1 MKDFTRNELFVS
13 LGVSFS
19 MLMITLD
26 ASIVD
31 VAIPTFLDYF
41 DIDSGIGSRIVL
53 IYLIA
58 ITTTTLFFG
67 QISDLFGKKK
77 IFIIGYL
84 LFSISSF
91 FCSISPSLFILLIL
105 RFFQGMGAAMLFAT
119 AKALLVIYLKPEI
132 RGRAFGIWMPYAGIG
147 LMTGSFA
154 GGFIVENLGWRWV
167 FVVNI
172 IPAIAGLIISLKALK
187 KKEIGFIGK
196 LSLDIKGMFYSFI
209 MISSLIYSLNTG
221 QEFGWLSA
229 RIIVLFSISILFF
242 MLFVFHE
249 KRFINPL
256 VKFSMLKNYR
266 FSFGLISKIT
276 SHVLRDGFLFI
287 FPLFFARYMHFKPEE
302 YGIILSIFP
311 LSSLIVSPL
320 AGYFSDRVKAKKICI
335 FASVFLMFATILFL
349 FFTKSSSI
357 IFIVFAMVIYGI
369 GFYSFM
375 TPNIKLMM
383 SHASLGKE
391 GMVSSLAS
399 MSKFFGAVLGVTI
412 FETIYSYHL
421 QTGDYILNNDISNPF
436 FYTFIVGLV
445 VAILTLISSIVASE
459 NLIDG

>member
-1 MKDFTRNELFVS
+1 
-13 LGVSFS
+13 

-31 VAIPTFLDYF
+31 VAIPTLLDYF
-41 DIDSGIGSRIVL
+41 NVDSGIGSRIVL

-67 QISDLFGKKK
+67 QISDLYGKKK
-77 IFIIGYL
+77 IFILGYL
-84 LFSISSF
+84 LFSISSIL
-91 FCSISPSLFILLIL
+91 CSLSPTLMVLLIL
-105 RFFQGMGAAMLFAT
+105 RFFQGIGTAMLFAT

-132 RGRAFGIWMPYAGIG
+132 RGRAFGIWMLYAGIG

-154 GGFIVENLGWRWV
+154 GGFIVEYLGWRWI
-167 FVVNI
+167 FLVNM
-172 IPAIAGLIISLKALK
+172 IPGIAGIIISLKALK
-187 KKEIGFIGK
+187 KKEIAFKGK
-196 LSLDIKGMFYSFI
+196 LSLDLKGMLYSFI

-229 RIIVLFSISILFF
+229 RIIVLLSISILFF
-242 MLFVFHE
+242 ILFVLHE

-256 VKFSMLKNYR
+256 VRLSMLKNFR
-266 FSFGLISKIT
+266 FSFGLVSKIT
-276 SHVLRDGFLFI
+276 SHILRDGFLFI
-287 FPLFFARYMHFKPEE
+287 FPLFFARYMNFKPEE

-311 LSSLIVSPL
+311 LSSLIVSPM
-320 AGYFSDRVKAKKICI
+320 AGYFSDRIKAKKICI
-335 FASVFLMFATILFL
+335 FASVFLVFATILFL
-349 FFTKSSSI
+349 FFTQSSSI
-357 IFIVFAMVIYGI
+357 IFIVFAMIIYGI

-391 GMVSSLAS
+391 GMISSLAS

-412 FETIYSYHL
+412 FEAIYSNNL
-421 QTGDYILNNDISNPF
+421 QTGEYVINNNSSNPF
-436 FYTFIVGLV
+436 FFTFIVGLM
-445 VAILTLISSIVASE
+445 VAFLTLIASIVASE
-459 NLIDG
+459 KVNK

>member
-31 VAIPTFLDYF
+31 VAIPTLLDYF
-41 DIDSGIGSRIVL
+41 NVDSGIGSRIVL

-77 IFIIGYL
+77 VFVTGYL

-91 FCSISPSLFILLIL
+91 LCFFSPSLIVLLIL
-105 RFFQGMGAAMLFAT
+105 RFFQGIGAAMLFAT

-132 RGRAFGIWMPYAGIG
+132 RGRAFGIWMLYAGIG

-154 GGFIVENLGWRWV
+154 GGFIVEYLGWRWV
-167 FVVNI
+167 FLVNF
-172 IPAIAGLIISLKALK
+172 IPALAGIIISLKALK
-187 KKEIGFIGK
+187 KKEIGFKGK
-196 LSLDIKGMFYSFI
+196 LPLDLKGMLYSFI
-209 MISSLIYSLNTG
+209 MISSLIYSLNMG
-221 QEFGWLSA
+221 QEFGWLSVN
-229 RIIVLFSISILFF
+229 IIVLLSISISFLLLFI
-242 MLFVFHE
+242 FHE
-249 KRFINPL
+249 KRFNNPL
-256 VKFSMLKNYR
+256 VRFSMLKDYQ

-276 SHVLRDGFLFI
+276 SHILRDGFLFI
-287 FPLFFARYMHFKPEE
+287 FPLFFARYMNFQPEE
-302 YGIILSIFP
+302 YGIILTIFP
-311 LSSLIVSPL
+311 LSSLIISPL
-320 AGYFSDRVKAKKICI
+320 AGYFSDRIKAKKICV
-335 FASVFLMFATILFL
+335 FASIFLVFATILFL

-357 IFIVFAMVIYGI
+357 IFIAFAMIIYGI

-383 SHASLGKE
+383 SHASLSKE
-391 GMVSSLAS
+391 GMISSLAS

-412 FETIYSYHL
+412 FETIYSYNL
-421 QTGDYILNNDISNPF
+421 QTSENILNNNTSNPF
-436 FYTFIVGLV
+436 YYTFIVGLI
-445 VAILTLISSIVASE
+445 VAFLTLIASVIASE
-459 NLIDG
+459 KAN